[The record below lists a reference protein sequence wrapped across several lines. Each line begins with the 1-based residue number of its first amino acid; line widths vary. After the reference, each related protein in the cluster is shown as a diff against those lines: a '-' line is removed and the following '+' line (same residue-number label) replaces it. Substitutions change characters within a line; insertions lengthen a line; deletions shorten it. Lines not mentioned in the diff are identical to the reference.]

1 MRVTQTQ
8 SPLANRITIRPSDG
22 RFYLARDQNHIP
34 LPFQERRM
42 PTTDSEI
49 YLELAAKIDNTLNV
63 YDEFM
68 GKGNNYVIPTGII
81 NERKGEI
88 AIRYHNMEQYFVV
101 RDSYSPNFDRNPW
114 IRLEK
119 TPSLGRVHYFNN
131 NNVVIENAPEMTN
144 LSNALLGEPVAPTQ
158 TDTEFELFIE
168 KIIEAI
174 DNLFIQEGFQP
185 TIQMRSNLLS
195 LTQNMT
201 GELIVN
207 EKIHT
212 LLNTTLSSHRIDNP
226 QLVKL
231 AAKGVHDTML
241 KIFYAHDTYPES
253 VEEMLGLANL
263 PFELFYNIWTGNR

>member
-1 MRVTQTQ
+1 MTQTQ
-8 SPLANRITIRPSDG
+8 SSITDRITIHPRDG
-22 RFYLARDQNHIP
+22 RFYLAREREHIP
-34 LPFQERRM
+34 LPFNKNKGL
-42 PTTDSEI
+42 TVDSNI
-49 YLELAAKIDNTLNV
+49 YLELAAKVDNTLNA
-63 YDEFM
+63 YDKLV
-68 GKGNNYVIPTGII
+68 GKENNYVIPTGII

-88 AIRYHNMEQYFVV
+88 AIRYSNMEKYFFV
-101 RDSYSPNFDRNPW
+101 RDSYSPIFDRNPW
-114 IRLEK
+114 KLLEVA
-119 TPSLGRVHYFNN
+119 PSLGRVHYFNN

-144 LSNALLGEPVAPTQ
+144 ISNMLLGEPVSPTQ

-212 LLNTTLSSHRIDNP
+212 LLNATLSSHRIDNP

-263 PFELFYNIWTGNR
+263 PFELFHSIWTGNR